1 MACKRGTSL
10 VWMMVVVVAVM
21 LVAENGRMCSAF
33 DFGEAKDAVL
43 DKAEEAKD
51 WAYNKISGSGK
62 LSVNPQNMKHAAEDM
77 MRDAP
82 GTEKFASGKLH
93 AVSHSVKD
101 GNERFYAEAKRDAG
115 PAYDSLATKTVR
127 ED

>member
-10 VWMMVVVVAVM
+10 VWMMVVVVAAI

-33 DFGEAKDAVL
+33 DLGEAKEAVL

-62 LSVNPQNMKHAAEDM
+62 LSVNPQNMKQAAEDM
-77 MRDAP
+77 MHD
-82 GTEKFASGKLH
+82 GTKFASGKVH
-93 AVSHSVKD
+93 TVSHSVKD

-115 PAYDSLATKTVR
+115 PAYDSMATKTVR